1 MDDQLYYFDVVKRAR
16 PACKKTASWA
26 PAGACIVFVGWRKK
40 AY

>member
-1 MDDQLYYFDVVKRAR
+1 VQVDLQTREVRL
-16 PACKKTASWA
+16 KKTASWA